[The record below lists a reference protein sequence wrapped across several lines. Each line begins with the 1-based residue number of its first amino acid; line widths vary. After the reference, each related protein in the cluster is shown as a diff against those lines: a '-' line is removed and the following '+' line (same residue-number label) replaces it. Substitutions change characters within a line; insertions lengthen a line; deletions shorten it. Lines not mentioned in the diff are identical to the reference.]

1 MLPAL
6 QETAVAIVEDD
17 EPIREGWVNILE
29 ELGGYRIT
37 GEFKSGEEAIEGIPK
52 NPPDFVLM
60 DINLPGMTGIECTRE
75 LKRLVPYVEV
85 IMLTM
90 FGDLDRIFDALQ
102 AGASG
107 YLLKRTSPAALK
119 AAMEE
124 VRIGGAPMSPYI
136 ARQVVDHFR
145 QPKAP
150 ADPAE
155 QVERLSPKESEILKL
170 LAEGAP
176 YKEIADQL
184 EIHVDTVRT
193 HIRRIYRKLHV
204 HSRTDAAMKY
214 LELQKEQEGESE
226 DLKNPDL

>member
-1 MLPAL
+1 VNVL
-6 QETAVAIVEDD
+6 Q
-17 EPIREGWVNILE
+17 

-37 GEFKSGEEAIEGIPK
+37 GEFSSGEEALAAIPK

-60 DINLPGMTGIECTRE
+60 DINLPGMSGIECTRE
-75 LKRLVPYVEV
+75 LKRRVPYLEV
-85 IMLTM
+85 LMLTM
-90 FGDLDRIFDALQ
+90 FGDLDRIFDALR

-136 ARQVVDHFR
+136 ARQVVEHFR
-145 QPKAP
+145 QPVVEQPP
-150 ADPAE
+150 ADGTDV
-155 QVERLSPKESEILKL
+155 QMGSLTPKESEVLKF
-170 LAEGAP
+170 LAEGSP
-176 YKEIADQL
+176 YKEIADKL
-184 EIHVDTVRT
+184 GIHIDTVRT

-214 LELQKEQEGESE
+214 LELQKEKDDELQKSENRHSGEE
-226 DLKNPDL
+226 LE